1 MSCCSLLHGKH
12 TSFLTVCNDF
22 PVYVT
27 VVWRQKVCIEN
38 LTLLCSRTDS
48 RSPLSGHRLHEE
60 DAGLIAPVRTT
71 SNVYAESPLQSQKSA
86 LANPYLSPARTVSY
100 VPTTPLGK
108 QVAASADAIRRRLLQ
123 TPASEARHAA
133 SQLESAKSV
142 L

>member
-1 MSCCSLLHGKH
+1 MRQL
-12 TSFLTVCNDF
+12 F
-22 PVYVT
+22 
-27 VVWRQKVCIEN
+27 WRQKLCIEK
-38 LTLLCSRTDS
+38 LMLRCRRTDS
-48 RSPLSGHRLHEE
+48 RSPLSGLRHHEE

-71 SNVYAESPLQSQKSA
+71 SNVYAELSPLQSQKSA

>member
-1 MSCCSLLHGKH
+1 MWQLFS
-12 TSFLTVCNDF
+12 
-22 PVYVT
+22 
-27 VVWRQKVCIEN
+27 RQKIFTET
-38 LTLLCSRTDS
+38 LMLLCRRTDS
-48 RSPLSGHRLHEE
+48 RSPLSGHKLHEE

-71 SNVYAESPLQSQKSA
+71 SNVYAELSPLQSQKSA
-86 LANPYLSPARTVSY
+86 LANTYLSPARTVSY

-133 SQLESAKSV
+133 SQLESANSV